1 MEDTRQRGDH
11 ERKPAPSRSGR
22 PARRSR
28 SEEGLVKKSIVLP
41 PKTAAAAEE
50 LATAE
55 GVSLSALMTRA
66 VEELLGRLHR
76 ELEARNAADELVAD
90 YEASYGPIPAESWAR
105 TDAFIAELDV
115 YYGDESPAG
124 R

>member
-1 MEDTRQRGDH
+1 MEETKDRGSRG
-11 ERKPAPSRSGR
+11 RKPPAAREGR

-50 LATAE
+50 LATTE

-66 VEELLGRLHR
+66 VEELLARLR
-76 ELEARNAADELVAD
+76 KELDALASADELIAD
-90 YEASYGPIPAESWAR
+90 YEAAHGPIPPESWAR
-105 TDAFIAELDV
+105 TDALIRELDE
-115 YYGDESPAG
+115 YYGDESGDG

>member
-1 MEDTRQRGDH
+1 MEETKDRGGRG
-11 ERKPAPSRSGR
+11 RKPAAAREGR

-50 LATAE
+50 LATTE

-66 VEELLGRLHR
+66 VEELLARLR
-76 ELEARNAADELVAD
+76 AELKARTTVAGLIGEIEAE
-90 YEASYGPIPAESWAR
+90 SGPIPQEHYARAKAVLDDLEDHYAESDEAAR
-105 TDAFIAELDV
+105 
-115 YYGDESPAG
+115 
-124 R
+124 

>member
-1 MEDTRQRGDH
+1 MEDTRRRDEH
-11 ERKPAPSRSGR
+11 ARNPAPGREGR
-22 PARRSR
+22 PVRRSR

-66 VEELLGRLHR
+66 VEELLGRVRR
-76 ELEARNAADELVAD
+76 ELAARTAADELVAD
-90 YEASYGPIPAESWAR
+90 YEASFGPMPAESYAR
-105 TDAFIAELDV
+105 ADAFLRQLDEH
-115 YYGDESPAG
+115 YGQSPET